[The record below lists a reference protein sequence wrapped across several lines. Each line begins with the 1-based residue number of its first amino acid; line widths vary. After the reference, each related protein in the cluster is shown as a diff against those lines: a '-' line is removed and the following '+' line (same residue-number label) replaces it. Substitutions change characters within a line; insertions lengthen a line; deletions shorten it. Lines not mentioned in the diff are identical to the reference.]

1 MEYNTGRKLS
11 DGTIIMLGDKIKG
24 LQSAD
29 MVVVWDEE
37 NKEYGVEAVSEFD
50 CYLTLD
56 EFLEYW
62 GTSVKKLGST
72 LKRKSC

>member
-1 MEYNTGRKLS
+1 MEYNTGRKLN

-37 NKEYGVEAVSEFD
+37 NKEYGVEAISHFD
-50 CYLTLD
+50 YYSTLD

-62 GTSVKKLGST
+62 GISVKKIGSIV
-72 LKRKSC
+72 KRNSK